1 MLTQL
6 EKIPSKKKPK
16 NKWIKQQYR
25 LERKRK
31 QKQQLRYINN
41 GRQVMNDD
49 INDLTYYEFIEKV
62 TSYYNLDALTQVN
75 DYEELN
81 KIIGLVEV
89 KRKE

>member
-6 EKIPSKKKPK
+6 EKIPAKKKPK

-41 GRQVMNDD
+41 GR
-49 INDLTYYEFIEKV
+49 
-62 TSYYNLDALTQVN
+62 
-75 DYEELN
+75 
-81 KIIGLVEV
+81 
-89 KRKE
+89 